1 MAKNEQGNKTQEIL
15 TNEEELKV
23 NENFEEGGF
32 NKNLIYEEGGFTKKL
47 IHNETC
53 TKKSTLMPKN
63 NENFEE
69 GDLSKDLI
77 HNEPS
82 TKKSTLMPKND
93 VVFQTLFTRGA
104 DNITKALIE
113 DIIKTKIK
121 KIDLDKS
128 KDLVNDSIRSKNG
141 RLDVRAELNG
151 NIDCDIEMQLV
162 PHDKMV
168 ERFLYYW
175 AKMYT
180 ANIKQGE
187 GYNTLKKAI
196 SIIILDTEIPLFE
209 KIPKAHTEWRIIE
222 KNNEKVILTDYF
234 EMHIIVIS
242 KAIKEYENN
251 KDDEV
256 LQWMMFLNN
265 PENSEV
271 SEIMKVN
278 NDIKEAKVELDKIS
292 QDERIRRAALNE
304 EIAMRDDYQRIYDAT
319 QKGIKQGKS
328 EIVKKLASMEMPIK
342 KIAEAVELSDEEVKK
357 ILAQENI

>member
-1 MAKNEQGNKTQEIL
+1 MEENEQENKTKEIL
-15 TNEEELKV
+15 TNEEEMKV
-23 NENFEEGGF
+23 NENFEEGG
-32 NKNLIYEEGGFTKKL
+32 LTKKL

-53 TKKSTLMPKN
+53 
-63 NENFEE
+63 
-69 GDLSKDLI
+69 
-77 HNEPS
+77 

-242 KAIKEYENN
+242 KAIKEYEKN

-256 LQWMMFLNN
+256 LHWMMFLNN

-319 QKGIKQGKS
+319 QKGIKQGKAEEKS
-328 EIVKKLASMEMPIK
+328 EIVKKLASMEMPIE
-342 KIAEAVELSDEEVKK
+342 KIAEAVELSEEEVQK
-357 ILAQENI
+357 ILAQDK